1 MPTAAPSGYKL
12 ERRWSLTHFLIGVF
26 GATAILG
33 VMAKIF
39 NFQAEVFGYLVT
51 WKPVVLVGFMGEA
64 IVFILMGMMREMQ
77 YVAVDEEDSRETTGL
92 EGDVHSS
99 DLKEAEETLTR
110 ETERLAEEIKSAH
123 ESLEEQIRAMEQLS
137 TLREH
142 LQQASESLSE
152 QSGVLESNMED
163 LQTLYE
169 AQIPMTQS
177 VEEIQQKLAE
187 ESEELSNEIAETRK
201 AMKALRTQFAQAARR
216 FEQFNEPSPAAERTN
231 STTTSA

>member
-12 ERRWSLTHFLIGVF
+12 ERKWSLTHFLIGVF
-26 GATAILG
+26 GAMAILG

-39 NFQAEVFGYLVT
+39 NFQTEMFGYLIT
-51 WKPVVLVGFMGEA
+51 WKQVVLVGFMGEA
-64 IVFILMGMMREMQ
+64 IVFILMGMLREMQ
-77 YVAVDEEDSRETTGL
+77 YVAVDEDAPEATGL
-92 EGDVHSS
+92 GEDAHSS
-99 DLKEAEETLTR
+99 DLKEAEETLTQ
-110 ETERLAEEIKSAH
+110 ETERLAEQVKSAH
-123 ESLEEQIRAMEQLS
+123 ESLEEQVRAMEELS
-137 TLREH
+137 MLREH

-169 AQIPMTQS
+169 AQIPMTRS

-201 AMKALRTQFAQAARR
+201 AMKALRTQFAQTARR
-216 FEQFNEPSPAAERTN
+216 FEQFNEPSSVADRTN
-231 STTTSA
+231 DTPHST